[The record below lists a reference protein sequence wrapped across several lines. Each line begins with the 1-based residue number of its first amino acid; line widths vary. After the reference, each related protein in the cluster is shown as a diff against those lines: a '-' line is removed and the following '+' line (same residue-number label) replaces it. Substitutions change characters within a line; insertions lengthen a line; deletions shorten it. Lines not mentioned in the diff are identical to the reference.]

1 MVSARSTRCT
11 RANRAK
17 LRVRSIECIGDID
30 TSGHGNRSGR
40 TRYSSPASPPNQASG
55 ALVYHCWIESSG
67 CSPSQPRSS
76 ASRIDPRDDRCR
88 RTAGRSAKS
97 LASPF
102 PNGLPGLVECI
113 GPIGTTWL
121 RLDAVSVAAPPQHSR
136 RCAFVGPPSSRLRS
150 PAIWYQFNQYTPLV
164 AEVGA
169 RSTGGA
175 HPCRCSEIRTWRVH
189 CDRDW
194 PQTVI
199 EKFLDRHPHCCLIR
213 TKKGI
218 HQCKEPSCIWQ
229 HLFWW
234 SS

>member
-1 MVSARSTRCT
+1 MVTEAAGHAIPR
-11 RANRAK
+11 
-17 LRVRSIECIGDID
+17 LRLPRI
-30 TSGHGNRSGR
+30 RR
-40 TRYSSPASPPNQASG
+40 LA
-55 ALVYHCWIESSG
+55 
-67 CSPSQPRSS
+67 PSF
-76 ASRIDPRDDRCR
+76 I
-88 RTAGRSAKS
+88 TAGLSLPDVRRLSLVPRPVAS
-97 LASPF
+97 TPGMTAVGAQPEDPLNLASPF